1 MAEPH
6 SNDRGPHKG
15 KVARLVSFTPEK
27 CVGAFDGERIAVMIL
42 LYGGQELPPLL
53 FRLPEL
59 RSLVSAAIYVLIR
72 CGDEYGHTLARAVR
86 ADDKIAQ
93 DFPAIMPHDHLFSR
107 PPSTNPTR
115 KNSKPSPVIP
125 SIAQNGPHTPISD
138 SEALLFQQMLKNVK
152 SHEDFMRF
160 VGAEIVPRDASEK
173 VDRRKNRKESRPKG
187 SDGKKKRRPK

>member
-1 MAEPH
+1 MAEHP
-6 SNDRGPHKG
+6 SNDHGPHKG
-15 KVARLVSFTPEK
+15 KVARLVRCTPQK
-27 CVGAFDGERIAVMIL
+27 CVGAFDGERFAEMIL
-42 LYGGQELPPLL
+42 LYGGQELPPML

-72 CGDEYGHTLARAVR
+72 CGDEYGHALARAVR

-93 DFPAIMPHDHLFSR
+93 DFPAIAPHDHPFAR

-115 KNSKPSPVIP
+115 KNPKSSPVIP
-125 SIAQNGPHTPISD
+125 SIAQNGPQAPISD

-160 VGAEIVPRDASEK
+160 VGAEIVPLDASERM
-173 VDRRKNRKESRPKG
+173 DGPKNGKKSRPEG
-187 SDGKKKRRPK
+187 SNGKKKRRPK